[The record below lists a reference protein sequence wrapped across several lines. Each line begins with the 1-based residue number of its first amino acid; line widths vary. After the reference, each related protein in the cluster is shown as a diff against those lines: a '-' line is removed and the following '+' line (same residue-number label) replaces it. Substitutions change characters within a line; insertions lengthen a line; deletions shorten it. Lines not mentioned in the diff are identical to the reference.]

1 MNVSIAKRRV
11 KLGNLPN
18 GKLFFYK
25 DTLALK
31 SEYKT
36 TSGAC
41 ECFVIGSGEIFWG
54 DASTPEE
61 LNNLYV
67 TPISITK
74 E

>member
-1 MNVSIAKRRV
+1 MNVSTAKRRV

-18 GKLFFYK
+18 GKLFSYNG
-25 DTLALK
+25 DIALK

-41 ECFVIGSGEIFWG
+41 ECFIVGSGEMFWG
-54 DASTPEE
+54 GTSTPEE

-67 TPISITK
+67 TPISLTK
-74 E
+74 Q